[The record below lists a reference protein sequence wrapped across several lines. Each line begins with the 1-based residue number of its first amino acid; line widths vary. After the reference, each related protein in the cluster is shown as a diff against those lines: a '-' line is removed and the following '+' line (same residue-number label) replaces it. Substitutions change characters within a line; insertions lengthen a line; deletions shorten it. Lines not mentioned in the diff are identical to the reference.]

1 MKRCFRR
8 SLLAS
13 FLFLLSW
20 NAFACGHCLQDRIA
34 SVYDHVLV
42 AKTKQLNQK
51 MLYLVWDGPAAR
63 DETTKRHL
71 IAIASRLQGVT
82 KGSVRVALE
91 PPKIGLA
98 YQPSNISR
106 ERIETLLLQ
115 DLHSMKIVVS
125 VLPE

>member
-1 MKRCFRR
+1 MKRYMTR
-8 SLLAS
+8 SFLAN
-13 FLFLLSW
+13 FLFLLNW
-20 NAFACGHCLQDRIA
+20 NAFACGYCLQDRIA

-51 MLYLVWDGPAAR
+51 MLYMVWDGPAAR

-71 IAIASRLQGVT
+71 LAIVSRVRGVT
-82 KGSVRVALE
+82 KDSVRVALE
-91 PPKIGLA
+91 PPTIGLA
-98 YQPSNISR
+98 YQPSIISR

-115 DLHSMKIVVS
+115 QLRSMNIVVS

>member
-1 MKRCFRR
+1 MKRYFRR

-13 FLFLLSW
+13 FLFLLSS
-20 NAFACGHCLQDRIA
+20 NVFACGYCLQDRIA

-63 DETTKRHL
+63 DETTKHHL
-71 IAIASRLQGVT
+71 LAIVSRIHGVT
-82 KGSVRVALE
+82 KDSVRVALE
-91 PPKIGLA
+91 PPTIGLA
-98 YQPSNISR
+98 YQPLSISR

-115 DLHSMKIVVS
+115 QLRSMNIVVS

>member
-1 MKRCFRR
+1 MKNYLRR

-13 FLFLLSW
+13 FLFLLNW
-20 NAFACGHCLQDRIA
+20 NVFACGYCLQDRIA

-71 IAIASRLQGVT
+71 IAIASRIQGVT

-91 PPKIGLA
+91 PPTIGLA
-98 YQPSNISR
+98 DQPSIISR
-106 ERIETLLLQ
+106 ERIEALFLQ
-115 DLHSMKIVVS
+115 QLRSMNIVVS

>member
-20 NAFACGHCLQDRIA
+20 NAFACGYCLQDRFA

-91 PPKIGLA
+91 PPTIGLA
-98 YQPSNISR
+98 YQPSIISR

-115 DLHSMKIVVS
+115 ELHSMKIVVS

>member
-20 NAFACGHCLQDRIA
+20 NAFACGYCLQDRFA
-34 SVYDHVLV
+34 SVNDHVLV

-91 PPKIGLA
+91 PPTIGLA
-98 YQPSNISR
+98 YQPSIISR

-115 DLHSMKIVVS
+115 ELHSKKIVAS

>member
-1 MKRCFRR
+1 MKSYLRR

-13 FLFLLSW
+13 FLFLLNW
-20 NAFACGHCLQDRIA
+20 NVFACGYCLQDRIA

-71 IAIASRLQGVT
+71 IAIASRIQGVT

-91 PPKIGLA
+91 PPTIGLA
-98 YQPSNISR
+98 YQPSIISR
-106 ERIETLLLQ
+106 ERIEALFLQ
-115 DLHSMKIVVS
+115 QLRSMNIVVS

>member
-1 MKRCFRR
+1 MKRYFRR

-13 FLFLLSW
+13 FLFLLSS
-20 NAFACGHCLQDRIA
+20 NVCACGYCLQDRIA

-71 IAIASRLQGVT
+71 IAIASRIQGVT

-91 PPKIGLA
+91 PPTIGLA
-98 YQPSNISR
+98 YQPSIISR
-106 ERIETLLLQ
+106 ERIETLLMQQLR
-115 DLHSMKIVVS
+115 SMNIVVS

>member
-1 MKRCFRR
+1 MKRYFRR

-13 FLFLLSW
+13 FLFLLSS
-20 NAFACGHCLQDRIA
+20 NVFACGYCLQDRIA

-71 IAIASRLQGVT
+71 IAIASRIQGVT

-91 PPKIGLA
+91 PPTIGLA
-98 YQPSNISR
+98 YQPSIISR
-106 ERIETLLLQ
+106 ERIETLLMQQLR
-115 DLHSMKIVVS
+115 SMNIVVS

>member
-1 MKRCFRR
+1 MKNYLRR

-13 FLFLLSW
+13 FLFLLNW
-20 NAFACGHCLQDRIA
+20 NVFACGDCLQDRIA

-91 PPKIGLA
+91 PPTIGLA
-98 YQPSNISR
+98 YQPSIISR

-115 DLHSMKIVVS
+115 ELHSMKIVVS
-125 VLPE
+125 ILPE

>member
-1 MKRCFRR
+1 MKSYLRR

-13 FLFLLSW
+13 FLFLLSSIV
-20 NAFACGHCLQDRIA
+20 FACGYCLQDRIA

-71 IAIASRLQGVT
+71 LAIVSRIQGVT
-82 KGSVRVALE
+82 KGSVRVASE
-91 PPKIGLA
+91 PPTIGLA
-98 YQPSNISR
+98 YQPSIISR
-106 ERIETLLLQ
+106 ERMETLFLQ
-115 DLHSMKIVVS
+115 ELHSMNIVVS

>member
-1 MKRCFRR
+1 MKNYLRR

-13 FLFLLSW
+13 FLFLLNW
-20 NAFACGHCLQDRIA
+20 NVFACGYCLQDRIA

-71 IAIASRLQGVT
+71 LAIVSRIRGVT
-82 KGSVRVALE
+82 KDSVRVALE
-91 PPKIGLA
+91 PPTIGLA
-98 YQPSNISR
+98 YQASIISR

-115 DLHSMKIVVS
+115 ELHSMKIVVS

>member
-1 MKRCFRR
+1 MKSYLRR

-13 FLFLLSW
+13 FLFLLNW
-20 NAFACGHCLQDRIA
+20 NVFACGYCLQDRIA

-71 IAIASRLQGVT
+71 IAIASRIQGVT

-91 PPKIGLA
+91 PPTMGLA
-98 YQPSNISR
+98 YQPSIISR
-106 ERIETLLLQ
+106 DLIESLLLKE
-115 DLHSMKIVVS
+115 LRAMNIVVS

>member
-1 MKRCFRR
+1 MKNYLRR

-13 FLFLLSW
+13 FLFLLNW
-20 NAFACGHCLQDRIA
+20 NVFACGYCLQDRIA

-71 IAIASRLQGVT
+71 LAIVSRIRGVT
-82 KGSVRVALE
+82 KDSVRVAFE
-91 PPKIGLA
+91 PPTIGLA
-98 YQPSNISR
+98 YQPSIISR
-106 ERIETLLLQ
+106 DLIESLLLKE
-115 DLHSMKIVVS
+115 LRAMNIVVS

>member
-1 MKRCFRR
+1 MKNYLRR

-13 FLFLLSW
+13 FLFLLNW
-20 NAFACGHCLQDRIA
+20 NVFACGYCLQDRIA

-71 IAIASRLQGVT
+71 LAIVSRIRGVT
-82 KGSVRVALE
+82 KDSVRVAVE
-91 PPKIGLA
+91 PPTSSLA
-98 YQPSNISR
+98 YQPSIISR
-106 ERIETLLLQ
+106 DLIESLLLKE
-115 DLHSMKIVVS
+115 LRAMNIVVS

>member
-1 MKRCFRR
+1 MKSYLRR

-13 FLFLLSW
+13 FLFFLNW
-20 NAFACGHCLQDRIA
+20 NVYACGYCLQDRIA

-91 PPKIGLA
+91 PPTIGLA
-98 YQPSNISR
+98 YQPSIISR

-115 DLHSMKIVVS
+115 ELHSMKIVVS

>member
-8 SLLAS
+8 SLLAN
-13 FLFLLSW
+13 FLFLLNW
-20 NAFACGHCLQDRIA
+20 NAFACGYCLQDRIA

-51 MLYLVWDGPAAR
+51 ILYLVWDGPAAR

-91 PPKIGLA
+91 PPTIGLA
-98 YQPSNISR
+98 YQPSIISR

-115 DLHSMKIVVS
+115 ELHSMKIVAS

>member
-1 MKRCFRR
+1 MKRYFRR

-13 FLFLLSW
+13 FLFLLSS
-20 NAFACGHCLQDRIA
+20 NVFACGYCLQDRIA

-71 IAIASRLQGVT
+71 IAIASRIQGVT

-91 PPKIGLA
+91 PPTIGLA
-98 YQPSNISR
+98 YQPSIISR

-115 DLHSMKIVVS
+115 QLRSMNIVVS
-125 VLPE
+125 FLPE

>member
-20 NAFACGHCLQDRIA
+20 NAFACGYCLQDRIA

-51 MLYLVWDGPAAR
+51 MLYLVWEGPGAR

-91 PPKIGLA
+91 PPTIGLA
-98 YQPSNISR
+98 YQPSIISR

-115 DLHSMKIVVS
+115 ELHSMKIVVS

>member
-1 MKRCFRR
+1 MKSYLRR

-13 FLFLLSW
+13 FLFLLSS
-20 NAFACGHCLQDRIA
+20 NVFACGHCLQDRIA
-34 SVYDHVLV
+34 SVYDHALLV
-42 AKTKQLNQK
+42 KTKQLNQK

-71 IAIASRLQGVT
+71 LAIVSRIQGVT

-91 PPKIGLA
+91 PPTIGLA
-98 YQPSNISR
+98 YQPSIISR
-106 ERIETLLLQ
+106 DLIESLLLKE
-115 DLHSMKIVVS
+115 LRVMNIVVS

>member
-1 MKRCFRR
+1 MKSYLRR

-13 FLFLLSW
+13 FLFLLSS
-20 NAFACGHCLQDRIA
+20 NVFACGYCLQDRIA

-63 DETTKRHL
+63 DESTKRHL
-71 IAIASRLQGVT
+71 IAIASRIQGVI

-91 PPKIGLA
+91 PPTIGLA
-98 YQPSNISR
+98 YQPSIISQ

-115 DLHSMKIVVS
+115 QLRSMNIVVS
-125 VLPE
+125 FLPE

>member
-1 MKRCFRR
+1 MKRYFRR

-13 FLFLLSW
+13 FLFLLSS
-20 NAFACGHCLQDRIA
+20 NVFACGYCLQDRIA

-71 IAIASRLQGVT
+71 IAIASRIQGVT

-91 PPKIGLA
+91 PPTIGLA
-98 YQPSNISR
+98 YQPSIISR
-106 ERIETLLLQ
+106 ERIEALLLQ
-115 DLHSMKIVVS
+115 QLRSMNIVVS

>member
-1 MKRCFRR
+1 MKSYLRR

-13 FLFLLSW
+13 FLFFLNW
-20 NAFACGHCLQDRIA
+20 NVYACGYCLQDRIA

-71 IAIASRLQGVT
+71 LAIVSRIRGVT
-82 KGSVRVALE
+82 KDSVRVALE
-91 PPKIGLA
+91 PPTIGLA
-98 YQPSNISR
+98 YQPSIISR
-106 ERIETLLLQ
+106 DLIESLLLKE
-115 DLHSMKIVVS
+115 LRAMNIVVS

>member
-1 MKRCFRR
+1 MKRYMTR
-8 SLLAS
+8 SFLAN
-13 FLFLLSW
+13 FLFLLNW
-20 NAFACGHCLQDRIA
+20 NAFACGYCLQDRIA

-51 MLYLVWDGPAAR
+51 MLYMVWDGPAAR

-71 IAIASRLQGVT
+71 LAIVSRVRGVT
-82 KGSVRVALE
+82 KDSVRVALE
-91 PPKIGLA
+91 PPTIGLA
-98 YQPSNISR
+98 YQPLSISR

-115 DLHSMKIVVS
+115 QLRSMNIVVS

>member
-63 DETTKRHL
+63 DETTTRHW

-91 PPKIGLA
+91 PPTIGLA
-98 YQPSNISR
+98 YQPSIISR
-106 ERIETLLLQ
+106 ERMETLLLQ
-115 DLHSMKIVVS
+115 ELHSMKIVVS

>member
-1 MKRCFRR
+1 MKRYMTR
-8 SLLAS
+8 SFLAN
-13 FLFLLSW
+13 FLFLLNW
-20 NAFACGHCLQDRIA
+20 NAFACGYCLQDRIA

-63 DETTKRHL
+63 DEITKRHL
-71 IAIASRLQGVT
+71 LAIVSRVRGVT
-82 KGSVRVALE
+82 KDSVRVALE
-91 PPKIGLA
+91 PPTIGLA
-98 YQPSNISR
+98 YQPLSISR

-115 DLHSMKIVVS
+115 QLRSMNIVVS